1 MQPVRCVDI
10 DNLLLHMKIKIFSEI
25 GQQTFDILS
34 HFLQLLMISGFYIM
48 NMYVKSVLNILEYF
62 VHERLAKLKQQ

>member
-1 MQPVRCVDI
+1 MRCVDI

>member
-1 MQPVRCVDI
+1 VRCVDI

>member
-62 VHERLAKLKQQ
+62 VHERLAKLKQ